1 MYSFNWTDEKCYRAS
16 AKESDCVR
24 RRMWKRT
31 RTDAGGSTTRNNS
44 GQVSVAGTRPRTKK
58 TLKTTKKNAENKN
71 ALLQVLSHSFDTPL
85 SCSESESTL
94 QG

>member
-31 RTDAGGSTTRNNS
+31 RTDAGGGTTRNNS
-44 GQVSVAGTRPRTKK
+44 GQVSVAGTRHCKKK
-58 TLKTTKKNAENKN
+58 TLKHAKKNALKKRSAASFESQ
-71 ALLQVLSHSFDTPL
+71 LRHTPVL
-85 SCSESESTL
+85 
-94 QG
+94 